1 MEQPSVL
8 VLGGSEFVGRTVVE
22 DALARGWSVTTF
34 NRGTR
39 PAPAGV
45 EELHGDRTDPSTLG
59 PLRQRGWDVVVDT
72 WSWAPVAVRDT
83 AAVLAD
89 RVGRYVYVSS
99 RSVHQLPTPAGADE
113 TAPVVDASPDD
124 GPDVDYARAKR
135 GAELAVEEAFG
146 DRAVLA
152 RAGLVLGPYENIGR
166 LPWWLSRVARGGD
179 VLAPGPPDLPL
190 QYVDARDLASWCL
203 DVAGGDF
210 HGPFNVVS
218 DPGHATMEQLLDAC
232 VRVAGPHATLLWADP
247 ETITA
252 AGIEPWTQLPVW
264 IPPGEL
270 HDALHRADVS
280 RARAAG
286 LRCRPVEDTV
296 RDTWAWLQDR
306 GGEAPQRG
314 DRAPVGLPAALEAAV
329 LRGDVLPDE

>member
-1 MEQPSVL
+1 MERQSVL
-8 VLGGSEFVGRTVVE
+8 VLGGSEFVGRAVVE
-22 DALARGWSVTTF
+22 DVLARGWEVTTF

-39 PAPAGV
+39 PALPGV
-45 EELHGDRTDPSTLG
+45 EALHGDRTDPSTLG
-59 PLRQRGWDVVVDT
+59 PLRQGHWDVVVDT
-72 WSWAPVAVRDT
+72 WSWAPAAVRDT
-83 AAVLAD
+83 VAVLAD

-99 RSVHQLPTPAGADE
+99 RSVHRFPTRAGADE

-124 GPDVDYARAKR
+124 GADVDYARAKR
-135 GAELAVEEAFG
+135 GAERAVEEGFG

-179 VLAPGPPDLPL
+179 VLAPGPPDLAL

-203 DVAGGDF
+203 DVAVGDL

-218 DPGHATMEQLLDAC
+218 DPGHATMGQLLDAC
-232 VRVAGPHATLLWADP
+232 VRVAGPHATLRWTDP

-264 IPPGEL
+264 VPPGEL

-286 LRCRPVEDTV
+286 LHCRPVEDTV
-296 RDTWAWLQDR
+296 GDTWAWLQDR
-306 GGEAPQRG
+306 GGQAPQRG
-314 DRAPVGLPAALEAAV
+314 DRARVGLPMELEAAV
-329 LRGDVLPDE
+329 LRGDVSPDE